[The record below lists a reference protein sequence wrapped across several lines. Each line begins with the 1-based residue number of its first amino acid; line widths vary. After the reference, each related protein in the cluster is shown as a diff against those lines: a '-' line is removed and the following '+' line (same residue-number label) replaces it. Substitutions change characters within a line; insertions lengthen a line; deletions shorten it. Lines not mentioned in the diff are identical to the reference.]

1 MTVDL
6 RPVYRGMY
14 RGIVM
19 DIMRAIKSSIKAK
32 IEEHCLVKLNLLS
45 FSSTMKPNNVRMKFK
60 IGLILL
66 SHASLT
72 QIWMGFLGVRF
83 TVGEGDGGKV
93 IPCLKLR

>member
-6 RPVYRGMY
+6 RPVYREMY
-14 RGIVM
+14 WGIVM

-60 IGLILL
+60 AGLILL
-66 SHASLT
+66 SHARLT

-93 IPCLKLR
+93 VPSET

>member
-32 IEEHCLVKLNLLS
+32 IEEHYSVKLNLLS

-60 IGLILL
+60 AGLILL
-66 SHASLT
+66 SHARLT

-83 TVGEGDGGKV
+83 TVGEGVGGKV
-93 IPCLKLR
+93 VPSET